1 MVSTSAV
8 LLLTLVSMSQAFQ
21 IAVPMNRATKTIL
34 RSDLFGEW
42 SIDVPEECII
52 TDVDRA
58 KECAANPHEC
68 SLDEIESLQEGMYSN
83 SLQRHIHRALATPH
97 RRSMIVWS
105 SYIYLSSNLS
115 FAYSFFN
122 LTYRNSRKYS
132 TK

>member
-1 MVSTSAV
+1 MC
-8 LLLTLVSMSQAFQ
+8 QAFQ

-68 SLDEIESLQEGMYSN
+68 SLDEIESLQEGMYNN
-83 SLQRHIHRALATPH
+83 SLQSHLRFCVSLSLNH
-97 RRSMIVWS
+97 MQS
-105 SYIYLSSNLS
+105 SII
-115 FAYSFFN
+115 
-122 LTYRNSRKYS
+122 
-132 TK
+132 